1 MPTSTRKPS
10 PASFTGSADVNAMV
24 DRLAPAILGLLADG
38 VPRTKAA
45 VVTALAGQHDKR
57 DVMSALVRL
66 SVTGEV
72 VEAGS
77 KYTLA
82 EPPPEAA

>member
-1 MPTSTRKPS
+1 MIARVAPS
-10 PASFTGSADVNAMV
+10 
-24 DRLAPAILGLLADG
+24 ILELLADG
-38 VPRTKAA
+38 MPRTKAA
-45 VVTALAGQHDKR
+45 VVAALAGRHDKR

-77 KYTLA
+77 RYTL
-82 EPPPEAA
+82 EPAGGSGPPEVA